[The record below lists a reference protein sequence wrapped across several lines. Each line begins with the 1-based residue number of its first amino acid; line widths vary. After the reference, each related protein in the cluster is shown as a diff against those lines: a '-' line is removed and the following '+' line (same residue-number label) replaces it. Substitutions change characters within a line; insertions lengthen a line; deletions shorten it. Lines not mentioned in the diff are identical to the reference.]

1 MPRTA
6 QWLLRWSSERDDY
19 DLHGPGSVCA
29 LQKESEWWLDWL
41 AAHSSFSFQGKHG
54 RVSLLK
60 EARSRGEEGYWYAYR
75 SYRRQTLK
83 KYAGRSADLTVDR
96 LETVARALTDE
107 GERLASTELRPVPAI
122 QRIPLLPTK
131 LHPPRQQSRLVVR
144 ERLLARL
151 DSWLAYRCILVSAPT
166 GFGKTTLVSQWIAD
180 RCERRTLQPV
190 AWVSLEASDN
200 DPSLFWRS
208 LITACQLF
216 DPAIGQSSLELLD
229 RSQKLSAE
237 PPPFDRLLAAFVN
250 DLVRLADSRVL
261 VLEDYH
267 VIASTQIH
275 ETLVDFIDHL
285 LSSLHVVIVT
295 RSDPPFPLARW
306 RAQSDIYELRAIDL
320 RFSSAETQV
329 FLKQNLASPL
339 AASASQLFVQRTEG
353 WAAGMKLTVLALQG
367 RDDPQDIEHFLTTFS
382 GSHRHILEYLV
393 AEVLNAQP
401 EPLQTFLLQ
410 TSLLDSLTSRLCD
423 AITGRHDS
431 ALLLEQLERA
441 NLFLLTLDGSGLWY
455 RYYALFAEA
464 MRHEARRRLDEESIH
479 TISIRASLWYEQ
491 QEMWTEATEAA
502 LSIYDFV
509 RAARLIE
516 RVVEQRETPYQ
527 IHQLRSWL
535 EQLPE
540 AILHEHPTLDFAL
553 AVVLLFTLDRSAPAS
568 RPLIEAPLKK
578 SAHYWQS
585 VGNNERL
592 GIVLAFH
599 SLLVFWQEDYKESS
613 TIAMQALA
621 LLPAHEVD
629 ARGMSLLNVGLLEL
643 LTGRLQIARQVF
655 TEARAC
661 CETAKNLYSTLA
673 ALITLGEICYRQG
686 ELRQA
691 EQFYQQALR
700 KTEGGRALEDRGNAL
715 AGLAQLSYEWNR
727 LEIAEQQGREALA
740 IGKQLS
746 LESLLVAAS
755 LVLAQIHVARDEVEQ
770 AMPLLQ
776 EAIALAKKPRYQREL
791 HLYQARLALLSG
803 DMNAVQ
809 RWEASRPQASDDLF
823 RLQQE
828 QEALL
833 QARLLIA
840 QGEAEAALHLLDSWL
855 VEAREM
861 KHARSEIEIL
871 LQQALA
877 YARLND
883 QSCAEQA
890 LLLALELV
898 RPEGYQRIFL
908 DEGRSIEALLRSL
921 LAMMR
926 SQRRS
931 SSLRSSLLAY
941 VRLLLFAFQG
951 HRAERVHRDG
961 VVRVLSPQEQR
972 VLRLLAAGSSGP
984 EIAEELVVSI
994 NTVKTQV
1001 KSIYRKLNVT
1011 SRQEAHEV
1019 AHLLRLL

>member
-6 QWLLRWSSERDDY
+6 QWLLQWSSEREVY
-19 DLHGPGSVCA
+19 ELRGPGNVCV
-29 LQKESEWWLDWL
+29 LQGESKWWLEWL

-96 LETVARALTDE
+96 LEAIARALMDE
-107 GERLASTELRPVPAI
+107 GGKLEQQPAPSV
-122 QRIPLLPTK
+122 QRVPLLPTK
-131 LHPPRQQSRLVVR
+131 LHPPRQQGRLVAR

-151 DSWLAYRCILVSAPT
+151 DSGLAYRCTLVSAPA
-166 GFGKTTLVSQWIAD
+166 GFGKTTLVSQWITD
-180 RCERRTLQPV
+180 RCERRLLRPV
-190 AWVSLEASDN
+190 AWVSLEERDN
-200 DPSLFWRS
+200 DLTLFWRS
-208 LITACQLF
+208 LISACQLF
-216 DPAIGQSSLELLD
+216 DPAIGRSALELLD
-229 RSQKLSAE
+229 RSQKPSAE
-237 PPPFDRLLAAFVN
+237 PLLFDRVLAAFVN
-250 DLVRLADSRVL
+250 DLVQLVDSRVL

-267 VIASTQIH
+267 VIASARVH

-285 LSSLHVVIVT
+285 PPTLHVVLVT

-306 RAQSDIYELRAIDL
+306 RAQNDVYELRAIDL
-320 RFSSAETQV
+320 CFSSAEAQS
-329 FLKQNLASPL
+329 FLKQNLSSPL
-339 AASASQLFVQRTEG
+339 AAMALQRFVQRTEG

-367 RDDPQDIEHFLTTFS
+367 RDDPQEIEHFLTTFS

-410 TSLLDSLTSRLCD
+410 TSLLDSLTSTLCD

-441 NLFLLTLDGSGLWY
+441 NLFLLALDGSGHWY

-464 MRHEARRRLDEESIH
+464 MRHEARRRLDEEAIRM
-479 TISIRASLWYEQ
+479 IYMRASLWYEQ
-491 QEMWTEATEAA
+491 LEMWTEAIEAA
-502 LSIYDFV
+502 LAIHDFV

-516 RVVEQRETPYQ
+516 RVVEKRETPYQ
-527 IHQLRSWL
+527 VHLLRNWL

-553 AVVLLFTLDRSAPAS
+553 AVALLFTLDRSAPAS

-578 SAHYWQS
+578 SARYWQS
-585 VGNNERL
+585 VGNDERL
-592 GIVLAFH
+592 GIVLALH
-599 SLLVFWQEDYKESS
+599 SLLVIWQGDYKESS
-613 TIAMQALA
+613 TIARQALA

-629 ARGMSLLNVGLLEL
+629 ARGMSLLNVGVLEL
-643 LTGRLQIARQVF
+643 LMGRLQAARQMF

-673 ALITLGEICYRQG
+673 ALIALGEICYRQG
-686 ELRQA
+686 ELHQA
-691 EQFYQQALR
+691 EQFYRQVLR
-700 KTEGGRALEDRGNAL
+700 KTDGGKALDDRGNAL

-755 LVLAQIHVARDEVEQ
+755 LVLAQIHVARDEVDQ
-770 AMPLLQ
+770 AISLLL
-776 EAIALAKKPRYQREL
+776 EAIAQAKKPRYQREL

-803 DMNAVQ
+803 DVNAVQ
-809 RWEASRPQASDDLF
+809 RWEASMQQTSDDLF

-833 QARLLIA
+833 QARLLIS
-840 QGEAEAALHLLDSWL
+840 QGEAEAALNLLDSWL

-861 KHARSEIEIL
+861 KRARSEIEIL

-877 YARLND
+877 YVCLND
-883 QSCAEQA
+883 QTRAGQA
-890 LLLALELV
+890 LLQALEQARL
-898 RPEGYQRIFL
+898 EGYQRIFL

-921 LAMMR
+921 LTEMR
-926 SQRRS
+926 TQRHS
-931 SSLRSSLLAY
+931 SSLRSPLLAY

-951 HRAERVHRDG
+951 HPAERVRG
-961 VVRVLSPQEQR
+961 VSVVRVLSPQEQR
-972 VLRLLAAGSSGP
+972 VLRLLVAGSSGP

-1019 AHLLRLL
+1019 AHLLHLL